1 MGNCVEKQLNARRGV
16 FLDRDGVITISLE
29 MEGKGYA
36 PRSLA
41 EFRFYDGTLEC
52 IERIRKLGFLPI
64 IVSNQPDVANGL
76 LSDSVLERMNQKI
89 RDDLA
94 IDEINNC
101 PHSSMEDCSCRKP
114 KPGMILLSAEKW
126 SIDLSQSWMI
136 GDRDSDVVAGA
147 TAGCKT
153 IFIDRNW
160 KAETGEYADF
170 RCDSL
175 QAAVDLISEQTNP
188 Y

>member
-1 MGNCVEKQLNARRGV
+1 MNARRGV
-16 FLDRDGVITISLE
+16 FLDRDGVITVSLE
-29 MEGKGYA
+29 TEGKGYA
-36 PRSLA
+36 PRSLV
-41 EFRFYDGTLEC
+41 EFKFYDGTRES

-64 IVSNQPDVANGL
+64 VVSNQPDVANGL
-76 LSDSVLERMNQKI
+76 LSLSVLEQMNQRI
-89 RDDLA
+89 RDDLGIA
-94 IDEINNC
+94 EINNC
-101 PHSSMEDCSCRKP
+101 PHNSMDNCSCRKP
-114 KPGMILLSAEKW
+114 RPGMILSSAEKW
-126 SIDLSQSWMI
+126 SIDLAQSWMI

-175 QAAVDLISEQTNP
+175 LAAVDLISEQTDS

>member
-1 MGNCVEKQLNARRGV
+1 MGKCVEKQLTSRRGV
-16 FLDRDGVITISLE
+16 FLDRDGVITVPSDKD
-29 MEGKGYA
+29 GKGYA

-41 EFRFYDGTLEC
+41 EFKFYDGTLEC

-76 LSDSVLERMNQKI
+76 LSDSVLEQMNQKI
-89 RDDLA
+89 RDKLA
-94 IDEINNC
+94 IDQINNC
-101 PHSSMEDCSCRKP
+101 PHNTLDNCSCRKP
-114 KPGMILLSAEKW
+114 KPGMILSSAEKW
-126 SIDLSQSWMI
+126 AIDLDQSWMI
-136 GDRDSDVVAGA
+136 GDRDSDVLAGA

-153 IFIDRNW
+153 IFINRNW
-160 KAETGEYADF
+160 KEETGEYADF

-175 QAAVDLISEQTNP
+175 QAAVNLISKHVDS

>member
-1 MGNCVEKQLNARRGV
+1 MGICVEKQLNARRGV
-16 FLDRDGVITISLE
+16 FLDRDGVITVSLE

-41 EFRFYDGTLEC
+41 DFKFYDGTLDS
-52 IERIRKLGFLPI
+52 IEGIRKLGFLPI

-76 LSDSVLERMNQKI
+76 LADSVLEQMNQKI
-89 RDDLA
+89 RDDLGIA
-94 IDEINNC
+94 EINNC
-101 PHSSMEDCSCRKP
+101 PHNSMDNCSCRKP
-114 KPGMILLSAEKW
+114 KPGMILSSAEKW
-126 SIDLSQSWMI
+126 SIDLPQSWMI

-170 RCDSL
+170 RCGSL
-175 QAAVDLISEQTNP
+175 RAAIDLISEQTDS